1 MLSQRRY
8 KKMSTNHA
16 RDGKTDMYIPTMAF
30 VTYILLTTLLAGLS
44 GAFEPALLGLT
55 FSNAAV
61 IIGLELLVL
70 WLGRYFLSI
79 SSESQ
84 IYDLVAYSGY
94 KFVGV
99 IATVAT
105 SAVVG
110 AWRRM
115 ASGSKNPAAGAGSGA
130 GWIGWVVF
138 GYTFLANAFF
148 LVSFPSSPSPSP
160 SLETSTP
167 TPLIVPLTL

>member
-1 MLSQRRY
+1 
-8 KKMSTNHA
+8 
-16 RDGKTDMYIPTMAF
+16 MAF

-115 ASGSKNPAAGAGSGA
+115 ASGSKSPAAGAGGGA

-148 LVSFPSSPSPSP
+148 LVSHPPPSSPSFESP
-160 SLETSTP
+160 P
-167 TPLIVPLTL
+167 